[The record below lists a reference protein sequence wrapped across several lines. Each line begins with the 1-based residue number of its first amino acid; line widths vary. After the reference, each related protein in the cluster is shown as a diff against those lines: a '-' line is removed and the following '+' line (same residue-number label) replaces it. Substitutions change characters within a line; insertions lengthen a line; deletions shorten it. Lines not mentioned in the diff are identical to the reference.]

1 MKLKIFNLNNQGNK
15 RNMYTHEN
23 TCYSNMNWEKIYDT
37 RENEIK
43 KIHNVLYNTRIMLH
57 N

>member
-1 MKLKIFNLNNQGNK
+1 
-15 RNMYTHEN
+15 MYTHEN

-43 KIHNVLYNTRIMLH
+43 KMHNVLYNTRIMLH